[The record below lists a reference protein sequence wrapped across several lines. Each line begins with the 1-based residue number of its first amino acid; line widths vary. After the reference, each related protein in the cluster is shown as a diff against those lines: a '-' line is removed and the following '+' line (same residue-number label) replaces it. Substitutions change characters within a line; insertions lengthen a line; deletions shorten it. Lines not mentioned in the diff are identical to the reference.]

1 MPGLP
6 GRMLAPDEVVALL
19 DACARDSSHRGP
31 RDALIVTL
39 AAIAGLRR
47 AEVCSLDRS
56 SVIEWQWPPWAGPVT
71 ILVKGKGGR
80 FRVVYLY
87 GRHMDVALHWMMVR
101 GHEPGPWLVSST
113 KGGGM
118 TRARLTP
125 NGLWRALRR
134 RQVQAGIA
142 PFSPHDLRRTM
153 ISTMLDRGVDMALV
167 ARLAGHVSIVT
178 TALYDRRPQAA
189 AKRAA
194 GVVQVSY
201 LEGMTHATG
210 FGPAL

>member
-1 MPGLP
+1 
-6 GRMLAPDEVVALL
+6 MLAASEVVALL
-19 DACARDSSHRGP
+19 DVCARDRSHRGP
-31 RDALIVTL
+31 RDALIITL
-39 AAIAGLRR
+39 AAVAGLRR
-47 AEVCSLDRS
+47 AEICALDVA
-56 SVIEWQWPPWAGPVT
+56 SVIEWQWPPWSGPVT
-71 ILVKGKGGR
+71 ILVKGKGGK

-101 GHEPGPWLVSST
+101 RVEPGPWVVSST

-118 TRARLTP
+118 TLDRLTP

-134 RQVQAGIA
+134 RQVEAGIA
-142 PFSPHDLRRTM
+142 PFCPHDLRRTM

-167 ARLAGHVSIVT
+167 ARLAGHASIVT
-178 TALYDRRPQAA
+178 TAMYDRRPQVA

-194 GVVQVSY
+194 GAVQVSY

-210 FGPAL
+210 YGPAL